1 MSLKSTIRGATP
13 RGLINAYHGVGAW
26 LAQVQYGMPTRH
38 MLTIGVTGTD
48 GKTSTSNYISAI
60 FEAAGK
66 RTGITS
72 TAVIK
77 VGARTR
83 LNPYKLTML
92 GGRKLAGLLNEM
104 CREKT
109 DIAIVETSSEGLAQ
123 HRNAGIA
130 YDVAVFTNLSPEH
143 IESHGSFEAYRQAKE
158 KLFASL
164 ARSPRKTLDGTAV
177 KKVICANLDDAEAH
191 HMLRYDADEKWGWS
205 LEADASPLV
214 QHVVRPTQFACTPS
228 GITFTLR
235 GPAGSGANTG
245 STVEVRSK
253 LVGSFNLR
261 NMLAAATV
269 ALSQGVPLEVVGRA
283 LSALEPVPGRME
295 PIVAGQP
302 FTVIVDYAH
311 AANALEQ
318 VYKTLREQLAPGAR
332 LIAVLGSA
340 GGGRDK
346 SKRPVLGK
354 LAGTYAHVAVV
365 TNEDPYDEDP
375 DDIIDQVALGV
386 KAAAKS
392 GGTEL
397 HIVPERRDGMALA
410 LKAAK
415 PGDIVVITG
424 KGCEPVI
431 MSTGGKRIPHDDRTV
446 ARELLAELGFG
457 KEA

>member
-1 MSLKSTIRGATP
+1 MSLKSTIRSATP

-26 LAQVQYGMPTRH
+26 LAQLRYGMPTRH

-48 GKTSTSNYISAI
+48 GKTSTSNYTSAI
-60 FEAAGK
+60 FEADGK

-92 GGRKLAGLLNEM
+92 GGRKLAALLGEM
-104 CREKT
+104 YREKT
-109 DIAIVETSSEGLAQ
+109 DVAIVETSSEGLAQ

-143 IESHGSFEAYRQAKE
+143 IESHGSFEAYRAAKE
-158 KLFASL
+158 KLFATL
-164 ARSPRKTLDGTAV
+164 ARSPRKTLGGVAV

-191 HMLRYDADEKWGWS
+191 RMLQYDADEKWGWS

-214 QHVVRPTQFACTPS
+214 THVVRPVQFACTPS

-235 GPAGSGANTG
+235 HGND
-245 STVEVRSK
+245 TVEVRSK
-253 LVGSFNLR
+253 LVGTFNLR

-295 PIVAGQP
+295 PIVVGQP

-311 AANALEQ
+311 APNALEQ

-346 SKRPVLGK
+346 SKRPLLGK

-375 DDIIDQVALGV
+375 DDIIEQVALGV

-397 HIVPERRDGMALA
+397 HVVPERRDGMALA
-410 LKAAK
+410 LKTARS
-415 PGDIVVITG
+415 GDIVVVTG

-431 MSTGGKRIPHDDRTV
+431 MGPEGKRIPHDDRTV
-446 ARELLAELGFG
+446 ARELLSELGFG
-457 KEA
+457 K

>member
-1 MSLKSTIRGATP
+1 MSLKSTIRRATP
-13 RGLINAYHGVGAW
+13 RWLLNAYHGAVAW
-26 LAQVQYGMPTRH
+26 SSQAAYGFPTRR

-60 FEAAGK
+60 LERAGK

-72 TAVIK
+72 TAIIK

-92 GGRKLAGLLNEM
+92 GRWHLASLLAEM
-104 CREKT
+104 RREKT

-164 ARSPRKTLDGTAV
+164 AKSPRKTINGTAV

-205 LEADASPLV
+205 LEAESSPLV
-214 QHVVRPTQFACTPS
+214 THVVRPMQFACTPG

-235 GPAGSGANTG
+235 APGAGDAAGDS
-245 STVEVRSK
+245 VEVQSK
-253 LVGSFNLR
+253 LVGTFNLR

-295 PIVAGQP
+295 PIAAGQP

-311 AANALEQ
+311 APNALEQ
-318 VYKTLREQLAPGAR
+318 VYRTLHEQLAPGAR

-346 SKRPVLGK
+346 AKRPLLGK
-354 LAGTYAHVAVV
+354 LAGTYAHVAIV

-375 DDIIDQVALGV
+375 QEIIDQVAMGV
-386 KAAAKS
+386 KAAAKP

-397 HIVPERRDGMALA
+397 HIVPERRDGMQLA
-410 LKAAK
+410 LKSAK
-415 PGDIVVITG
+415 SGDIVVITG

-431 MSTGGKRIPHDDRTV
+431 VSKGGERIPHDDRTV
-446 ARELLAELGFG
+446 ARELLGELGFG
-457 KEA
+457 K